1 MSKQPPSVSDKIQ
14 YWRVRTILIV
24 IAVIF
29 TFYLIR
35 LFSIQIVN
43 AEQYADQAE
52 ENRISNISLTTQRGI
67 IYDRNGYILAQN
79 IPSYNVIITPAELP
93 SDEGE
98 IQSIYRQ
105 LSDLIDV
112 PVSNGEI
119 NDDTVRT
126 FTPCQTDLGINEVVI
141 IQDTNAPYTAV
152 RIKCNIDEKTA
163 MIISEKSTQWPG
175 VGIEI
180 EPIREYPTGSLTAQI
195 IGFLGPVPAALKEEY
210 EALGFIA
217 GRDKV
222 GYAGVELSLQDILG
236 GTNGQRVVEVDVAG
250 QILRDLEAPAEPIP
264 GNNVQLTI
272 DTRLQAA
279 AQAALVGE
287 INYWNAYLNQTR
299 TSSGVVIAMNPKTGE
314 ILALVSYPTY
324 ENNRM
329 ARLIPSYYW
338 QQLDQDPNRPLF
350 NRAISGEFPPG
361 SVYKIAA
368 AVGALNE
375 GVVTP
380 EQELFDP
387 GEISILEKYS
397 PNDPGTPRKFVC
409 YLRTGHG
416 YQDFLEG
423 IKNSCDV
430 YFYKIGGG
438 FQDEVPD
445 GGLGV
450 WRLAEYAKALGYG
463 SITGIELPGEAT
475 GLVPDPTWKRIQ
487 LGETWSTGDTYIATI
502 GQGYVLSTPLQVL
515 VSFAT
520 VINDGV
526 MMQPTLVG
534 QITDS
539 DGNVIQ
545 PFEPTIVRDITTD
558 PVIQVFDE
566 DWLPTGEMITVQPW
580 VIDKIKQ
587 GMRLVTTEGTAA
599 GTFEGYEYLLAGG
612 KTGTAEYCDDVARAK
627 NLCQPENW
635 PTHAWFV
642 GYAPYNDP
650 EIVVVAFVYNG
661 GEGASVAAPIVLRV
675 LEAYFELKTI
685 DASTSIGE

>member
-1 MSKQPPSVSDKIQ
+1 
-14 YWRVRTILIV
+14 L
-24 IAVIF
+24 F
-29 TFYLIR
+29 T
-35 LFSIQIVN
+35 IQIVS
-43 AEQYADQAE
+43 AQEYIAQAD
-52 ENRISNISLTTQRGI
+52 ENRISDVSLPSQRGI

-79 IPSYNVIITPAELP
+79 IPSYNVTITPAYLP
-93 SDEGE
+93 VDGGE
-98 IQSIYRQ
+98 VQEIYRE

-119 NDDTVRT
+119 NETTVRA
-126 FTPCQTDLGINEVVI
+126 FTPCQTDLGINEIVT

-152 RIKCNIDEKTA
+152 SIKCNIDEKTA
-163 MIISEKSTQWPG
+163 MIIKEKESEWPG

-180 EPIREYPTGSLTAQI
+180 QPVRDYPTGSLTADI

-210 EALGFIA
+210 EAKGFVA

-236 GTNGQRVVEVDVAG
+236 GTNGMREVEVDVAG
-250 QILRDLEAPAEPIP
+250 QVLRDLEAPIDPIA

-287 INYWNAYLNQTR
+287 INYWNAYLNYTKS
-299 TSSGVVIAMNPKTGE
+299 TSGVVIAMNPKTGE
-314 ILALVSYPTY
+314 ILAMVSYPSY

-338 QQLDQDPNRPLF
+338 EQLNQDPNKPLF

-361 SVYKIAA
+361 SVFKLAA
-368 AVGALNE
+368 ATGALNE
-375 GVVTP
+375 GVITP
-380 EQELFDP
+380 DQKIYDP
-387 GEISILEKYS
+387 GLITILEKYS

-416 YQDFLEG
+416 YLDFLG
-423 IKNSCDV
+423 GLKNSCDV

-438 FQDEVPD
+438 YDDEVPN
-445 GGLGV
+445 GGLGI

-463 SITGIELPGEAT
+463 SITGIELPGET
-475 GLVPDPTWKRIQ
+475 SGLVPDPTWKRIQ

-502 GQGYVLSTPLQVL
+502 GQGYVLATPLQVL

-520 VINDGV
+520 IINDGV
-526 MMQPTLVG
+526 MMKPTLVE
-534 QITDS
+534 QITDA
-539 DGNVIQ
+539 DGNVVQ
-545 PFEPTIVRDITTD
+545 PFQPVEVRDITRD
-558 PVIQVFDE
+558 AVIQVFDQ
-566 DWLPTGEMITVQPW
+566 DNQPTGEKLTVQPW
-580 VIDKIKQ
+580 VIDLIKQ
-587 GMRLVTTEGTAA
+587 GMRLVVTEGTAA
-599 GTFEGYEYLLAGG
+599 KAFVGADELLAAG

-635 PTHAWFV
+635 PQHAWFV

-650 EIVVVAFVYNG
+650 EIAVVAFVYNG
-661 GEGASVAAPIVLRV
+661 GEGASVAAPIVRRV

-685 DASTSIGE
+685 DTSTTIGE